1 VNLVESSRLAVKGVL
16 VNPLRSTL
24 TTLGILIGV
33 AAVIVLVAVGTGSS
47 TAVQDQISRL
57 GSNTLTVT
65 AAQGGTGGRG
75 GFAGR
80 GGGLT
85 GLRAVARSAGSS
97 SRIDTGTQ
105 TRLAQLTVDDA
116 AALSDTAQAPD
127 VVSVAPVVTARSV
140 TATYEGAQHAVGTLT
155 GTTPS
160 YLVNDNDTVAAGSAF
175 TDADYTGHRRVA
187 LLGTTVAADLVGG
200 DGSDAVGKTIGLNG
214 IDYTVAGVLTS
225 KGTVGPEDA
234 DDRVIAPLTAVQ
246 GTLSGYGSLD
256 RISVKAS
263 SAATV
268 DAATAE
274 VEGILD
280 ARHRVTAADADF
292 SVSSA
297 SSFLSAATS
306 SNRTFTVLLACVA
319 AISLLV
325 GGIGVMN
332 IMLVTVTERTH
343 EIGIRKAL
351 GARRGDI
358 VGQFLVEAVLLSVIG
373 GLLGVLV
380 GLAGSRF
387 TIVGVRPVVAPYS
400 VLLAFGVAAGVGLAF
415 GLYPANRAAALRPI
429 DALRHD

>member
-127 VVSVAPVVTARSV
+127 VVSVAPEVTARSV